1 MIKAEIIDSNELKSM
16 HIKYDH
22 RIGMYVNEAYHMT
35 LFRIEGLEHGNEF
48 REVFK
53 RVGEVKEEGKGL
65 VMECDF
71 MDVSTRGHFDGT
83 NFYMP
88 LCRVGLRD
96 EKIKAEELKGEEMKK
111 EESFDK

>member
-1 MIKAEIIDSNELKSM
+1 
-16 HIKYDH
+16 
-22 RIGMYVNEAYHMT
+22 MT
-35 LFRIEGLEHGNEF
+35 LFRVEGLEHGNEF

-53 RVGEVKEEGKGL
+53 RVAEIKEEGKKGL

-88 LCRVGLRD
+88 LCRVGLTG
-96 EKIKAEELKGEEMKK
+96 EKIKEQ
-111 EESFDK
+111 